1 MFVKKLRITDGR
13 PFSSR
18 KGISAELFSF
28 SIRFFR
34 VGPYIIVLDFL
45 DFFRFM
51 EDLWKKLFLAD
62 LIEPLTVFLA
72 SFTAVQS
79 LGVLNRLHCFFK

>member
-1 MFVKKLRITDGR
+1 MEEV
-13 PFSSR
+13 
-18 KGISAELFSF
+18 
-28 SIRFFR
+28 FFT
-34 VGPYIIVLDFL
+34 
-45 DFFRFM
+45 
-51 EDLWKKLFLAD
+51 AD